1 MTNKEHSFC
10 YTNHCETSCMCHPTH
25 PPRCGF
31 GCCSCN
37 CPYCLDIPVKTSG
50 TGGGTH
56 SVLGEPTKTFSKT
69 KLLEWVRQQ
78 QKNTRVCFT
87 HDITKLSTEIL
98 HAQLD
103 SWNLLTEAIEAGD
116 FDE

>member
-37 CPYCLDIPVKTSG
+37 CPYCLDIPVKASG

-69 KLLEWVRQQ
+69 KLLEWVQRE
-78 QKNTRVCFT
+78 QKSEYMDKNYDKLECWNTLV
-87 HDITKLSTEIL
+87 
-98 HAQLD
+98 
-103 SWNLLTEAIEAGD
+103 NNIEAGV

>member
-1 MTNKEHSFC
+1 MKLK
-10 YTNHCETSCMCHPTH
+10 YTNRDS
-25 PPRCGF
+25 
-31 GCCSCN
+31 
-37 CPYCLDIPVKTSG
+37 VKVSG

-56 SVLGEPTKTFSKT
+56 IVLGEPTKTFSKT

-87 HDITKLSTEIL
+87 KDITKLSTEIL